1 MIVLG
6 QKWANPIKVYTDLLV
21 DLTFC
26 LAYLVEMKQE
36 ADIHAEPPWMFKWRS
51 YDLWFLC
58 ICLSLWNLFSFVMRM
73 VLTGRPFSVFI
84 SFRSLIEIAT
94 TYPFLFSLFIQNG
107 QYLYGNYLFI
117 IILWYQLTDSFCFLF
132 SSLLFEKLGAVIKN

>member
-1 MIVLG
+1 
-6 QKWANPIKVYTDLLV
+6 
-21 DLTFC
+21 
-26 LAYLVEMKQE
+26 MKQE

-117 IILWYQLTDSFCFLF
+117 IIL
-132 SSLLFEKLGAVIKN
+132 